1 MTATPSIGV
10 FESKRK
16 SAIGVARFLR
26 SLGDRRA
33 RANTESNTHSTLRDR
48 SFARAPSSL
57 LALGTHP
64 SIHPSSHPA
73 VSANERT
80 MSRTARA
87 SVTPVPTKT
96 TARHRAASRPRRAS
110 SSVIVRSQSVAN
122 AIEIQGVHHVA
133 IICDSLERSMDF
145 YGRMLGLE
153 INPERPEDKLPY
165 RGAWLWIGPEMIHLM
180 ELPNPD
186 VTHVEFR
193 PTHGGRDRHFCI
205 GVKNIQPLI
214 ECLEKEGVAYT
225 ASKSGRP
232 AIFFRDPD
240 ANTLEVVEGL
250 DWRS

>member
-1 MTATPSIGV
+1 M
-10 FESKRK
+10 
-16 SAIGVARFLR
+16 
-26 SLGDRRA
+26 
-33 RANTESNTHSTLRDR
+33 RDR

-186 VTHVEFR
+186 VTHLEFR

>member
-1 MTATPSIGV
+1 
-10 FESKRK
+10 
-16 SAIGVARFLR
+16 
-26 SLGDRRA
+26 
-33 RANTESNTHSTLRDR
+33 
-48 SFARAPSSL
+48 
-57 LALGTHP
+57 
-64 SIHPSSHPA
+64 
-73 VSANERT
+73 

-96 TARHRAASRPRRAS
+96 TGRHRAASRPRPRRA

-186 VTHVEFR
+186 VAHAEFR

>member
-1 MTATPSIGV
+1 M
-10 FESKRK
+10 
-16 SAIGVARFLR
+16 
-26 SLGDRRA
+26 
-33 RANTESNTHSTLRDR
+33 
-48 SFARAPSSL
+48 
-57 LALGTHP
+57 
-64 SIHPSSHPA
+64 SH
-73 VSANERT
+73 
-80 MSRTARA
+80 TARA
-87 SVTPVPTKT
+87 SITPT
-96 TARHRAASRPRRAS
+96 TMTILRRRHRAS
-110 SSVIVRSQSVAN
+110 SSSSSSRVVVVRSQSVAN

-133 IICDSLERSMDF
+133 IICASLERSMDF

-186 VTHVEFR
+186 SAHLEFR

-205 GVKNIQPLI
+205 GVKKIQPLI
-214 ECLEKEGVAYT
+214 ECLEREGVAYT

-250 DWRS
+250 EWRS